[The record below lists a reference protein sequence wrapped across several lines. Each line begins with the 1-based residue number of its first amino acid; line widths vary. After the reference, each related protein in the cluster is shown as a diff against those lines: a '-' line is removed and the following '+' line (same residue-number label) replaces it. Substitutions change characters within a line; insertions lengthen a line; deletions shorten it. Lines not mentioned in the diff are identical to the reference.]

1 VLPAHPSPLTRRAF
15 VAGTCGA
22 ACAAALS
29 ACSTYPVGPAPAQS
43 SAAPASPDAQGG
55 AAPNG
60 LAPNGAAPNGAAQGG
75 SAQGG
80 ALASTSDIPVGGGT
94 VFAEQDVVVTQP
106 APGRFRAFS
115 ATCTHQGC
123 PVTEVADGTINCN
136 CHGSKFA
143 VADGSVVDGPADT
156 PLPERGIEVTGEEI
170 LLA

>member
-1 VLPAHPSPLTRRAF
+1 VLPAHHPSPVTRRAF
-15 VAGTCGA
+15 VTGTCGA
-22 ACAAALS
+22 ACVAALS
-29 ACSTYPVGPAPAQS
+29 ACATYRVGPAPAPAQAPAAPDAQ
-43 SAAPASPDAQGG
+43 AAPAP
-55 AAPNG
+55 
-60 LAPNGAAPNGAAQGG
+60 GG
-75 SAQGG
+75 SPQGG
-80 ALASTSDIPVGGGT
+80 ALARTSDIPVGGGA

-106 APGRFRAFS
+106 KAGQFRAFS

-156 PLPERGIEVTGEEI
+156 GLPERGISVTGEEI

>member
-15 VAGTCGA
+15 VTGTCGA
-22 ACAAALS
+22 ACVAALS
-29 ACSTYPVGPAPAQS
+29 ACTAYPVGQAP
-43 SAAPASPDAQGG
+43 AAPAAPDAQG
-55 AAPNG
+55 AP
-60 LAPNGAAPNGAAQGG
+60 AQGG
-75 SAQGG
+75 SAPGG
-80 ALASTSDIPVGGGT
+80 ALARTSDIPVGGGA

-106 APGRFRAFS
+106 AAGEFRAFS

-143 VADGSVVDGPADT
+143 VADGSVVDGPAET
-156 PLPERGIEVTGEEI
+156 PLPERGIEVSGEEI

>member
-1 VLPAHPSPLTRRAF
+1 MLPAHPIPVTRRAF

-22 ACAAALS
+22 ACVAALS
-29 ACSTYPVGPAPAQS
+29 ACATYRAGPAPTQ
-43 SAAPASPDAQGG
+43 APAAPDAQG
-55 AAPNG
+55 AP
-60 LAPNGAAPNGAAQGG
+60 AQGG
-75 SAQGG
+75 SAAVG
-80 ALASTSDIPVGGGT
+80 ALTSTSDIPVGGGT
-94 VFAEQDVVVTQP
+94 VFADQDIVVTQP
-106 APGRFRAFS
+106 AAGKFRAFS

-156 PLPERGIEVTGEEI
+156 PLPERGIAVTGEQI

>member
-1 VLPAHPSPLTRRAF
+1 MHPVHPSPLTRRAF

-29 ACSTYPVGPAPAQS
+29 ACSIYRVDLAPPQAP
-43 SAAPASPDAQGG
+43 AAPAAPDAQG
-55 AAPNG
+55 AP
-60 LAPNGAAPNGAAQGG
+60 APGG
-75 SAQGG
+75 SAPGG
-80 ALASTSDIPVGGGT
+80 ALARTSDIPVGGGA

-106 APGRFRAFS
+106 AEGEFRAFS

-123 PVTEVADGTINCN
+123 PVTEVTDGTINCN

-143 VADGSVVDGPADT
+143 VEDGSVVDGPADT
-156 PLPERGIEVTGEEI
+156 PLPERGISVTGEQI

>member
-22 ACAAALS
+22 ACVAALS
-29 ACSTYPVGPAPAQS
+29 ACATYQVGSAPA
-43 SAAPASPDAQGG
+43 AAPTAPAAPDAQGTPG
-55 AAPNG
+55 
-60 LAPNGAAPNGAAQGG
+60 QGG
-75 SAQGG
+75 SAQG
-80 ALASTSDIPVGGGT
+80 APLARTSDIPVGGGT
-94 VFAEQDVVVTQP
+94 VLAEQDVVVTQP
-106 APGRFRAFS
+106 AAGEFRAFS

-143 VADGSVVDGPADT
+143 VADGSVVDGPAET
-156 PLPERGIEVTGEEI
+156 ALPERRITVAGEEI